1 MRGADLWN
9 IWVQGVQILNK
20 CAGAFLQISGIV
32 CKDNIGCDIAVF
44 NRFAYLSLIH
54 ICGTPPAWKT
64 AVKICVACSV
74 MSMM

>member
-20 CAGAFLQISGIV
+20 CAGAFRQISGIV

-44 NRFAYLSLIH
+44 NRFAYNSFF
-54 ICGTPPAWKT
+54 
-64 AVKICVACSV
+64 
-74 MSMM
+74 